1 MSDDLHL
8 TFTKE
13 GVLDTL
19 HIADRVLVE
28 QVEGGQGYEVTIW
41 REDGSAVGIWFSC
54 DAPSVRHHP
63 APSVEET
70 GPF

>member
-8 TFTKE
+8 TFTKQ

-41 REDGSAVGIWFSC
+41 HKDGSSVGI
-54 DAPSVRHHP
+54 SVLLRG
-63 APSVEET
+63 T
-70 GPF
+70 GRSARS